1 MKTQWQR
8 FRGQAVCFAL
18 TFNHAIF
25 KVPVLGPFAS
35 GAAAGSAMDSLLER
49 YPEAIIHMGRV
60 TDVTLQ
66 ALSNAELDEKAEL
79 AEILLE
85 AALTEPFSVVEGIER
100 SGEEYL
106 PEHAAAIAERIGC
119 AVEDIVV
126 FKGANLEGDPMWM
139 AFRRYLQTFD
149 RMKAETQALWRRRE
163 LEHQGLSGERV
174 SVVTFPLT
182 LPANGTL
189 PE

>member
-49 YPEAIIHMGRV
+49 YPEATIHMGRV

-66 ALSNAELDEKAEL
+66 ALSSAELDEKAEL
-79 AEILLE
+79 AEILLDL
-85 AALTEPFSVVEGIER
+85 ALTEPFSVVEGIER

-106 PEHAAAIAERIGC
+106 PEHATAIAERIGC
-119 AVEDIVV
+119 AVDDIVV
-126 FKGANLEGDPMWM
+126 FKGASLEGDSMWM
-139 AFRRYLQTFD
+139 AFRRHLYTTD

-163 LEHQGLSGERV
+163 LVQQGLSGDCV
-174 SVVTFPLT
+174 SVVTLPLACPVDT
-182 LPANGTL
+182 VT
-189 PE
+189 